1 MRKLFFQGI
10 LIALILAVVVREYI
24 KYRVAPDME
33 LQELVLTTTEGIPVD
48 MAQFSGKPVF
58 VSFYATWCPPCN
70 EEMPE
75 LEAMKNAIGNDMI
88 FLAIT
93 DEHPTKVL
101 NYKQKH
107 NSSFQY
113 LISMQARDS
122 IGVHTIPTT
131 YIFDKDGK
139 AVFDHVGVKSWS
151 TEENLAMIRKVAGLQ

>member
-33 LQELVLTTTEGIPVD
+33 LQQLALATTDGSPVD
-48 MAQFSGKPVF
+48 MEQFKGKPVF

-75 LEAMKNAIGNDMI
+75 LEAMKQAIGDDMVY
-88 FLAIT
+88 LAVT

-101 NYKQKH
+101 QYKKRH
-107 NSSFQY
+107 NSSFEY
-113 LISMQARDS
+113 LISMQPRDS
-122 IGVHTIPTT
+122 LGVHTIPTT
-131 YIFDKDGK
+131 YIFDREGK
-139 AVFDHVGVKSWS
+139 PVFDHVGIKHWS
-151 TEENLAMIRKVAGLQ
+151 AEDNLQMIRKVAGLQ